1 MPTAENT
8 YDNNLNYGSALGDAF
23 GNDEQGSAG
32 KLKEEKN
39 KARSLSSGMQKLGAN
54 MYQKG
59 KKQEGEGKTGGAFL
73 TGSGRMMNRGGKI
86 LGAKEKGRKAMD
98 KVKDLPGKTSRFAS
112 GRMLQWAWPITFSV
126 YGFIPG
132 LLYLNLHAFGRLVMP
147 DMLCPFGEEWTGGML
162 KKVGTGGKLMNYG
175 MKLGEKG
182 LLLLL
187 NIIFAIVLL
196 LLVLIIYFILHP
208 ISSKVEVIK
217 LFLGDL
223 GSSPQP

>member
-1 MPTAENT
+1 MSVNEGFYDENLI
-8 YDNNLNYGSALGDAF
+8 DS
-23 GNDEQGSAG
+23 ESPSG

-73 TGSGRMMNRGGKI
+73 TQSGRMMNRGGKA
-86 LGAKEKGRKAMD
+86 LGAVGQVKKAVGGAKD
-98 KVKDLPGKTSRFAS
+98 IPKKVSRMGS

-162 KKVGTGGKLMNYG
+162 KKAGTGGKLMNYG